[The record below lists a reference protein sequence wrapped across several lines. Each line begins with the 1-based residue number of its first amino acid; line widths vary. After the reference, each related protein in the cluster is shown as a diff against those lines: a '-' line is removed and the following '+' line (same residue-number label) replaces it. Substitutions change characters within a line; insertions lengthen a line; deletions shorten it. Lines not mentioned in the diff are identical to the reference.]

1 MRTETWRGG
10 RNGQQDNRA
19 RPEEEVV
26 KRNYRKHG
34 YDFFSLFC
42 CSVSD
47 FSILYQIVTV
57 LRVLGSKFSLI
68 SMKNNVRRWARVGKN
83 GEVRLWKKG
92 ALGMR
97 KETGAA

>member
-1 MRTETWRGG
+1 MGSRTT
-10 RNGQQDNRA
+10 GQDQ
-19 RPEEEVV
+19 
-26 KRNYRKHG
+26 KRRWLNANIERM
-34 YDFFSLFC
+34 DMIFFFLFC

-47 FSILYQIVTV
+47 FRILYQILTV
-57 LRVLGSKFSLI
+57 LRVLGSKSSLI
-68 SMKNNVRRWARVGKN
+68 SMKNNVRRWVRVGKN